1 MDAPFSLLVDKV
13 ILILHDKYI
22 KMIADDGISD
32 LSRIQGVRNIGSP
45 NAFPR
50 TRIVKKKKKKPEE
63 ENIEGE
69 AKEGESSGSSGTE
82 RHGIDIE
89 V

>member
-1 MDAPFSLLVDKV
+1 M
-13 ILILHDKYI
+13 ILHDKYI

-32 LSRIQGVRNIGSP
+32 LSRINAVRNIGSP
-45 NAFPR
+45 GVFPR
-50 TRIVKKKKKKPEE
+50 TRIVKKKRKKPEE

-69 AKEGESSGSSGTE
+69 SKEGESSESAGQE
-82 RHGIDIE
+82 KHGIDIE

>member
-1 MDAPFSLLVDKV
+1 
-13 ILILHDKYI
+13 
-22 KMIADDGISD
+22 MIADDGISD
-32 LSRIQGVRNIGSP
+32 LSRINAVRNIGSP
-45 NAFPR
+45 GVYPR

-69 AKEGESSGSSGTE
+69 SKEGESSDYAGPE
-82 RHGIDIE
+82 RHDIDIE